1 MLFSNHFGEPP
12 PKCVKNCDWCKNKK
26 TVQDMVEQFLVKSV
40 QFNTHV
46 SSFNE
51 MDYGDL
57 YGEGRK
63 GISE

>member
-1 MLFSNHFGEPP
+1 VLFSNHFGEPP

-26 TVQDMVEQFLVKSV
+26 AVQDMVEQFLVKSV

-63 GISE
+63 GVNE